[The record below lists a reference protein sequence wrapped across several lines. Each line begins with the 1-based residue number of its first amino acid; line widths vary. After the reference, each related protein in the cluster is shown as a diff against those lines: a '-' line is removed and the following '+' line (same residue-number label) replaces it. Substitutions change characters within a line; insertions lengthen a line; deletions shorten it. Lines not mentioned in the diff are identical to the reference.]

1 MLNIKIVALLE
12 TQILYISK
20 LSSLLSDCYSM
31 CLKNDCLGAACTNID
46 PADPAA
52 SESEEVQT
60 QRKRDNAEHH

>member
-1 MLNIKIVALLE
+1 M
-12 TQILYISK
+12 SK

-31 CLKNDCLGAACTNID
+31 CLKNDCLGAACRHID

-60 QRKRDNAEHH
+60 QRGKKETTQSIIEGTVDAGPRP